1 MEYNFREI
9 EKKWIKFWSE
19 NKSYKT
25 VEDKS
30 KEKYYVLDMFPYPS
44 GAGLHVGHPLGYI
57 ASDVIARYKKLEGYN
72 VLHPMGYDSFGLPAE
87 QYAIQTG
94 QHPAVT
100 TDKNIE
106 RYRDQLNQMGF
117 CYDWDRAVKTSSPE
131 YYKWTQWIF
140 KQLFNS
146 FYDLNG
152 GCTKAIQVLVSH
164 FDVSGSDG
172 IQAYHDEHI
181 EFTASEWNVFDH
193 KQKEEILQC
202 YRIAY
207 LSESQ
212 VNWCPKL
219 GTVLANDEISNGLSV
234 RGGYPVEQKVMKQW
248 SMRIKAFAERLL
260 NDLDQL
266 DWSDSLK
273 EQQRNWIGKSQ
284 GASVSFQVSN
294 NNERKIEVFTTRPDT
309 IFGVTFIVLAPEH
322 EMVLD
327 IVGEAQKEAVTSYIE
342 KTANRSER
350 DRQSDV
356 KNITGE
362 FTGAYALHPFTG
374 KEIPIWIG
382 DYVLS
387 TYGTGAVMS
396 VPCGD
401 QRDYL
406 FAQKFDIQIANIF
419 KDTDI
424 SNCAH
429 EEKSGVITGSD
440 FLNDLEI
447 QQAITRSIHEI
458 ESRGIGRGKTNYRLR
473 DAVFSRQRY
482 WGEPFPVYFVDE
494 TPFLVDDK
502 NLPIELPDVDKY
514 LPTEEGEPPLA
525 RAQKK
530 QWNHSQGD
538 RMDFNTMPGWAGS
551 SWYFLRYM
559 DPHNEQEFVSKEKV
573 DYWQN
578 VDLYIGGSEHATGHL
593 LYSRFWTK
601 CLFDLKFIPFEEPFK
616 KLINQGMIL
625 GRSNF
630 VYRINGT
637 NSFVTKEKRQEHE
650 TTAIHVDISIVDND
664 ILDLEKFKNWLP
676 EFKDATFILDD
687 NGNYLCGHEVE
698 KMSKS
703 KFNVQTPDDLVLDYG
718 ADTLRLY
725 EMFLGPIEQ
734 SKPWDTKGISGV
746 HNFLRKCWRLYCS
759 ADGISIVSDEKP
771 TKESMKTLHKTI
783 KRIREDLNRFSLNT
797 CVSTFM
803 IAVNEFT
810 EQKCHSKDVLEQFIV
825 LLAPYAP
832 HFCEELW
839 EKIGQIPG
847 SLFDSQFPVFKEEFL
862 IEDAYEYPVSFNGK
876 MRFKVELPLTLK
888 QDEIQTALENMELTT
903 KWLEGKAPKKII
915 IVPGK
920 IINFVV

>member
-25 VEDKS
+25 IEDKS

-146 FYDLNG
+146 FYDLKE
-152 GCTKAIQVLVSH
+152 GCTKDIQVLVSH
-164 FDVSGSDG
+164 FDASGSAG

-181 EFTASEWNVFDH
+181 EFSSSEWNNFDH
-193 KQKEEILQC
+193 KQKEEVLQS

-294 NNERKIEVFTTRPDT
+294 SNDRKIEVFTTRPDT

-406 FAQKFDIQIANIF
+406 FAQKFDIQIDNIF

-440 FLNDLEI
+440 FLNDLEV
-447 QQAITRSIHEI
+447 QQAITRSIQEI
-458 ESRGIGRGKTNYRLR
+458 ESSGIGRGKTNYRLR

-482 WGEPFPVYFVDE
+482 WGEPFPIYFVDE
-494 TPFLVDDK
+494 TPFLVDDEK
-502 NLPIELPDVDKY
+502 LPIELPEVDKY

-525 RAQKK
+525 RAQKN
-530 QWNHSQGD
+530 QWNHFQGD

-559 DPHNEQEFVSKEKV
+559 DPHNEKEFVSKEKV

-637 NSFVTKEKRQEHE
+637 NSFVTKDKRKEHD

-664 ILDLEKFKNWLP
+664 ILDQEKFKHWLP
-676 EFKDATFILDD
+676 EYKDATFILDD
-687 NGNYLCGHEVE
+687 NGNYLCGYEVE

-703 KFNVQTPDDLVLDYG
+703 KFNVQTPDDLVVDYG

-759 ADGISIVSDEKP
+759 SDGISIVSNEKP
-771 TKESMKTLHKTI
+771 SKDSMKTLHKTI

-810 EQKCHSKDVLEQFIV
+810 EQKCHSKEVLEQFII

-839 EKIGQIPG
+839 EKAGHTPG
-847 SLFDSQFPVFKEEFL
+847 SLYDSQFPVFKEEYL
-862 IEDAYEYPVSFNGK
+862 IEEAYEYPVSFNGK

-888 QDEIQTALENMELTT
+888 QDEIKTALEEMELTT
-903 KWLEGKAPKKII
+903 KWLDGKEPKKVI

>member
-25 VEDKS
+25 VEDES

-57 ASDVIARYKKLEGYN
+57 ASDIIARYKKLEGYN

-117 CYDWDRAVKTSSPE
+117 CYDWERAVKTSSPE

-146 FYDLNG
+146 FYDLKE
-152 GCTKAIQVLVSH
+152 GCTKDIQVLVSH
-164 FDVSGSDG
+164 FHANGSAG
-172 IQAYHDEHI
+172 IQAHHDEHI
-181 EFTASEWNVFDH
+181 EFTPSEWSDFDH
-193 KQKEEILQC
+193 KQKEEILQS

-207 LSESQ
+207 LTESQ

-284 GASVSFQVSN
+284 GASVSFQVSSN
-294 NNERKIEVFTTRPDT
+294 NDRKIEVFTTRPDT

-362 FTGAYALHPFTG
+362 FTGAYVLHPFTG

-447 QQAITRSIHEI
+447 QQAITRSIQEI
-458 ESRGIGRGKTNYRLR
+458 ESSGIGRGKTNYRLR

-482 WGEPFPVYFVDE
+482 WGEPFPIYFVDE
-494 TPFLVDDK
+494 TPFLVDDEK
-502 NLPIELPDVDKY
+502 LPIELPNVDKY

-525 RAQKK
+525 RAQKN
-530 QWNHSQGD
+530 QWNHFQGD

-559 DPHNEQEFVSKEKV
+559 DPHNEKEFVSKEKV

-601 CLFDLKFIPFEEPFK
+601 CLFDLKFIPFDEPFK

-637 NSFVTKEKRQEHE
+637 NSFVTKDKRREYD

-664 ILDLEKFKNWLP
+664 ILDQEKFKNWLP
-676 EFKDATFILDD
+676 EYKDATYILDD
-687 NGNYLCGHEVE
+687 NGNYLCGYEVE

-703 KFNVQTPDDLVLDYG
+703 KFNVQTPDDLVIDYG

-759 ADGISIVSDEKP
+759 SEGISIVSNEKP
-771 TKESMKTLHKTI
+771 SKDSMKTLHKTI

-810 EQKCHSKDVLEQFIV
+810 EQKCHSKEVLEQFII

-832 HFCEELW
+832 HFCEEIW
-839 EKIGQIPG
+839 EKVGHTSG
-847 SLFDSQFPVFKEEFL
+847 SLYDSQFPVFKEEYL

-876 MRFKVELPLTLK
+876 MRFKVELPLNLK
-888 QDEIQTALENMELTT
+888 QDEIKTALEDMELTT
-903 KWLEGKAPKKII
+903 KWLDGKEPKKVI

>member
-25 VEDKS
+25 VEDES

-146 FYDLNG
+146 FYDLKE
-152 GCTKAIQVLVSH
+152 GCTKDIQVLVSH
-164 FDVSGSDG
+164 FHANGSAG
-172 IQAYHDEHI
+172 IQAHHDEHI
-181 EFTASEWNVFDH
+181 EFTPSEWSDFDH
-193 KQKEEILQC
+193 KQKEEILQS

-219 GTVLANDEISNGLSV
+219 GTVLANDEISNGLSI

-284 GASVSFQVSN
+284 GASVSFQVSSN
-294 NNERKIEVFTTRPDT
+294 NDRKIEVFTTRPDT

-362 FTGAYALHPFTG
+362 FTGAYVLHPFTG

-447 QQAITRSIHEI
+447 QQAITRSIQEI
-458 ESRGIGRGKTNYRLR
+458 ESSGIGRGKTNYRLR

-482 WGEPFPVYFVDE
+482 WGEPFPIYFVDE
-494 TPFLVDDK
+494 TPFLVDDEK
-502 NLPIELPDVDKY
+502 LPIELPNVDKY

-525 RAQKK
+525 RAQKN
-530 QWNHSQGD
+530 QWNHFQGD

-559 DPHNEQEFVSKEKV
+559 DPHNEKEFVSKEKV

-601 CLFDLKFIPFEEPFK
+601 CLFDLKFIPFDEPFK

-637 NSFVTKEKRQEHE
+637 NSFVTKDKRREYD

-664 ILDLEKFKNWLP
+664 ILDQEKFKNWLP
-676 EFKDATFILDD
+676 EYKDATYILDD
-687 NGNYLCGHEVE
+687 NGNYLCGYEVE

-703 KFNVQTPDDLVLDYG
+703 KFNVQTPDDLVIDYG

-759 ADGISIVSDEKP
+759 SEGISIVSNEKP
-771 TKESMKTLHKTI
+771 SKDSMKTLHKTI

-810 EQKCHSKDVLEQFIV
+810 EQKCQV
-825 LLAPYAP
+825 
-832 HFCEELW
+832 
-839 EKIGQIPG
+839 
-847 SLFDSQFPVFKEEFL
+847 
-862 IEDAYEYPVSFNGK
+862 
-876 MRFKVELPLTLK
+876 
-888 QDEIQTALENMELTT
+888 
-903 KWLEGKAPKKII
+903 KKC
-915 IVPGK
+915 
-920 IINFVV
+920 

>member
-25 VEDKS
+25 IEDKS

-146 FYDLNG
+146 FYDLKE
-152 GCTKAIQVLVSH
+152 GCTKDIQVLVSH
-164 FDVSGSDG
+164 FDASGSAG

-181 EFTASEWNVFDH
+181 EFSSSEWNNFDR
-193 KQKEEILQC
+193 KQKEEILQS

-294 NNERKIEVFTTRPDT
+294 SNDRKIEVFTTRPDT

-406 FAQKFDIQIANIF
+406 FAQKFDIQIDNIF

-440 FLNDLEI
+440 FLNDLEV
-447 QQAITRSIHEI
+447 QQAITRSIQEI
-458 ESRGIGRGKTNYRLR
+458 ESSGIGRGKTNYRLR

-482 WGEPFPVYFVDE
+482 WGEPFPIYFVDE
-494 TPFLVDDK
+494 TPFLVDDEK
-502 NLPIELPDVDKY
+502 LPIELPEVDKY

-525 RAQKK
+525 RAQKN
-530 QWNHSQGD
+530 QWNHFQGD

-559 DPHNEQEFVSKEKV
+559 DPHNEKEFVSKEKV

-630 VYRINGT
+630 VYRVNGT
-637 NSFVTKEKRQEHE
+637 NSFVTKDKRKEHD

-664 ILDLEKFKNWLP
+664 ILDQEKFKHWLP
-676 EFKDATFILDD
+676 EYKDAKFILDD
-687 NGNYLCGHEVE
+687 NGNYLCGYEVE

-703 KFNVQTPDDLVLDYG
+703 KFNVQTPDDLVVDYG

-759 ADGISIVSDEKP
+759 SDGISIVSNEKP
-771 TKESMKTLHKTI
+771 SKDSMKTLHKTI

-810 EQKCHSKDVLEQFIV
+810 EQKCHSKEVLEQFII

-839 EKIGQIPG
+839 EKAGHTPG
-847 SLFDSQFPVFKEEFL
+847 SLYDSQFPVFKEEYL
-862 IEDAYEYPVSFNGK
+862 IEEAYEYPVSFNGK

-888 QDEIQTALENMELTT
+888 QDEIKTALEEMELTA
-903 KWLEGKAPKKII
+903 KWLDGKEPKKVI

>member
-1 MEYNFREI
+1 
-9 EKKWIKFWSE
+9 
-19 NKSYKT
+19 
-25 VEDKS
+25 
-30 KEKYYVLDMFPYPS
+30 
-44 GAGLHVGHPLGYI
+44 
-57 ASDVIARYKKLEGYN
+57 
-72 VLHPMGYDSFGLPAE
+72 
-87 QYAIQTG
+87 
-94 QHPAVT
+94 
-100 TDKNIE
+100 
-106 RYRDQLNQMGF
+106 
-117 CYDWDRAVKTSSPE
+117 
-131 YYKWTQWIF
+131 
-140 KQLFNS
+140 
-146 FYDLNG
+146 
-152 GCTKAIQVLVSH
+152 
-164 FDVSGSDG
+164 
-172 IQAYHDEHI
+172 
-181 EFTASEWNVFDH
+181 
-193 KQKEEILQC
+193 
-202 YRIAY
+202 
-207 LSESQ
+207 
-212 VNWCPKL
+212 
-219 GTVLANDEISNGLSV
+219 
-234 RGGYPVEQKVMKQW
+234 
-248 SMRIKAFAERLL
+248 
-260 NDLDQL
+260 
-266 DWSDSLK
+266 
-273 EQQRNWIGKSQ
+273 
-284 GASVSFQVSN
+284 
-294 NNERKIEVFTTRPDT
+294 
-309 IFGVTFIVLAPEH
+309 
-322 EMVLD
+322 
-327 IVGEAQKEAVTSYIE
+327 
-342 KTANRSER
+342 
-350 DRQSDV
+350 
-356 KNITGE
+356 
-362 FTGAYALHPFTG
+362 
-374 KEIPIWIG
+374 
-382 DYVLS
+382 
-387 TYGTGAVMS
+387 MS

-401 QRDYL
+401 QRDFL
-406 FAQKFDIQIANIF
+406 FAKKFDIQIANIF

-429 EEKSGVITGSD
+429 EEKTGVITSSA
-440 FLNDLEI
+440 FLNELDI
-447 QQAITRSIHEI
+447 QKAITRSIQEI
-458 ESRGIGRGKTNYRLR
+458 ENRGIGKGKTNYRLR

-482 WGEPFPVYFVDE
+482 WGEPFPIYFVDE
-494 TPFLVDDK
+494 TPFLVDDE
-502 NLPIELPDVDKY
+502 NLPIELPAVDKY

-525 RAQKK
+525 RAKK
-530 QWNHSQGD
+530 EQWNHSQGD

-637 NSFVTKEKRQEHE
+637 NSFVTKEKRKEHE

-664 ILDLEKFKNWLP
+664 VLDLEKFKNWLP

-687 NGNYLCGHEVE
+687 NGKYLCGYEVE

-703 KFNVQTPDDLVLDYG
+703 KFNVQTPDDLVVDYG

-759 ADGISIVSDEKP
+759 ADGKSIVSDEKP
-771 TKESMKTLHKTI
+771 TKDSMKTLHKTI

-810 EQKCHSKDVLEQFIV
+810 EQKCHSKEVLEQFII

-839 EKIGQIPG
+839 EKIGRTPG
-847 SLFDSQFPVFKEEFL
+847 SLFNSQFPVFKEEFL

-888 QDEIQTALENMELTT
+888 QDEIQSALEKMDQTI
-903 KWLEGKAPKKII
+903 KWLDGKTPKKVI

-920 IINFVV
+920 IINFVI

>member
-25 VEDKS
+25 IEDKS

-146 FYDLNG
+146 FYDLKE
-152 GCTKAIQVLVSH
+152 GCTKDIQVLVSH
-164 FDVSGSDG
+164 FDASGSAG

-181 EFTASEWNVFDH
+181 EFSSSEWNNFDH
-193 KQKEEILQC
+193 KQKEEILQS

-294 NNERKIEVFTTRPDT
+294 SNDRKIEVFTTRPDT

-406 FAQKFDIQIANIF
+406 FAQKFDIQIDNIF

-440 FLNDLEI
+440 FLNDLEV
-447 QQAITRSIHEI
+447 QQAITRSIQEI
-458 ESRGIGRGKTNYRLR
+458 ESSGIGRGKTNYRLR

-482 WGEPFPVYFVDE
+482 WGEPFPIYFVDE
-494 TPFLVDDK
+494 TPFLVDDEK
-502 NLPIELPDVDKY
+502 LPIELPEVDKY

-525 RAQKK
+525 RAQKN
-530 QWNHSQGD
+530 QWNHFQGD

-559 DPHNEQEFVSKEKV
+559 DPHNEKEFVSKEKV

-637 NSFVTKEKRQEHE
+637 NSFVTKDKRKEHD

-664 ILDLEKFKNWLP
+664 ILDQEKFKHWLP
-676 EFKDATFILDD
+676 EYKDAKFILDD
-687 NGNYLCGHEVE
+687 NGNYLCGYEVE

-703 KFNVQTPDDLVLDYG
+703 KFNVQTPDDLVVDYG

-759 ADGISIVSDEKP
+759 SDGISIVSNEKP
-771 TKESMKTLHKTI
+771 SKDSMKTLHKTI

-810 EQKCHSKDVLEQFIV
+810 EQKCHSKEVLEQFII

-839 EKIGQIPG
+839 EKAGHTPG
-847 SLFDSQFPVFKEEFL
+847 SLYDSQFPVFKEEYL
-862 IEDAYEYPVSFNGK
+862 IEEAYEYPVSFNGK

-888 QDEIQTALENMELTT
+888 QDEIKTALEEMELTA
-903 KWLEGKAPKKII
+903 KWLDGKEPKKVI

>member
-146 FYDLNG
+146 FYDLKE
-152 GCTKAIQVLVSH
+152 GCTKDIQVLVSH
-164 FDVSGSDG
+164 FDASGSAG

-181 EFTASEWNVFDH
+181 EFSSSEWNNFDR
-193 KQKEEILQC
+193 KQKEEILQS

-294 NNERKIEVFTTRPDT
+294 SNDRKIEVFTTRPDT

-406 FAQKFDIQIANIF
+406 FAQKFDIQIDNIF

-440 FLNDLEI
+440 FLNDLEV
-447 QQAITRSIHEI
+447 QQAITRSIQEI
-458 ESRGIGRGKTNYRLR
+458 ESSGIGRGKTNYRLR

-482 WGEPFPVYFVDE
+482 WGEPFPIYFVDE
-494 TPFLVDDK
+494 TPFLVDDEK
-502 NLPIELPDVDKY
+502 LPIELPEVDKY

-525 RAQKK
+525 RAQKN
-530 QWNHSQGD
+530 QWNHFQGD

-559 DPHNEQEFVSKEKV
+559 DPHNEKEFVSKEKV

-637 NSFVTKEKRQEHE
+637 NSFVTKDKRKEHD

-664 ILDLEKFKNWLP
+664 ILDQEKFKHWLP
-676 EFKDATFILDD
+676 EYKDATFILDD
-687 NGNYLCGHEVE
+687 NGNYLCGYEVE

-703 KFNVQTPDDLVLDYG
+703 KFNVQTPDDLVVDYG

-759 ADGISIVSDEKP
+759 SDGISIVSNEKP
-771 TKESMKTLHKTI
+771 SKDSMKTLHKTI

-810 EQKCHSKDVLEQFIV
+810 EQKCHSKEVLEQFII

-839 EKIGQIPG
+839 EKAGHTPG
-847 SLFDSQFPVFKEEFL
+847 SLYDNQFPVFKEEYL
-862 IEDAYEYPVSFNGK
+862 IEEAYEYPVSFNGK

-888 QDEIQTALENMELTT
+888 QDEIKTALEEMELTT
-903 KWLEGKAPKKII
+903 KWLDGKEPKKVI

>member
-25 VEDKS
+25 VEDES

-146 FYDLNG
+146 FYDLKE
-152 GCTKAIQVLVSH
+152 GCTKDIQVLVSH
-164 FDVSGSDG
+164 FHANGSAG
-172 IQAYHDEHI
+172 IQAHHDEHI
-181 EFTASEWNVFDH
+181 EFTPSEWSDFDH
-193 KQKEEILQC
+193 KQKEEILQS

-219 GTVLANDEISNGLSV
+219 GTVLANDEISNGLSI

-284 GASVSFQVSN
+284 GASVSFQVSSN
-294 NNERKIEVFTTRPDT
+294 NDRKIEVFTTRPDT

-362 FTGAYALHPFTG
+362 FTGAYVLHPFTG

-447 QQAITRSIHEI
+447 QQAITRSIQEI
-458 ESRGIGRGKTNYRLR
+458 ESSGIGRGKTNYRLR

-482 WGEPFPVYFVDE
+482 WGEPFPIYFVDE
-494 TPFLVDDK
+494 TPFLVDDEK
-502 NLPIELPDVDKY
+502 LPIELPNVDKY

-525 RAQKK
+525 RAQKN
-530 QWNHSQGD
+530 QWNHFQGD

-559 DPHNEQEFVSKEKV
+559 DPHNEKEFVSKEKV

-601 CLFDLKFIPFEEPFK
+601 CLFDLKFIPFDEPFK

-637 NSFVTKEKRQEHE
+637 NSFVTKDKRREYD

-664 ILDLEKFKNWLP
+664 ILDQEKFKNWLP
-676 EFKDATFILDD
+676 EYKDATYILDD
-687 NGNYLCGHEVE
+687 NGNYLCGYEVE

-703 KFNVQTPDDLVLDYG
+703 KFNVQTPDDLVIDYG

-759 ADGISIVSDEKP
+759 SEGISIVSNEKP
-771 TKESMKTLHKTI
+771 SKDSMKTLHKTI

-810 EQKCHSKDVLEQFIV
+810 EQKCHSKEVLEQFII

-832 HFCEELW
+832 HFCEEIW
-839 EKIGQIPG
+839 EKVGHTSG
-847 SLFDSQFPVFKEEFL
+847 SLYDSQFPVFKEEYL

-876 MRFKVELPLTLK
+876 MRFKVELPLNLK
-888 QDEIQTALENMELTT
+888 QDEIKTALEDMELTT
-903 KWLEGKAPKKII
+903 KWLDGKEPKKVI

>member
-1 MEYNFREI
+1 
-9 EKKWIKFWSE
+9 
-19 NKSYKT
+19 
-25 VEDKS
+25 
-30 KEKYYVLDMFPYPS
+30 
-44 GAGLHVGHPLGYI
+44 
-57 ASDVIARYKKLEGYN
+57 
-72 VLHPMGYDSFGLPAE
+72 
-87 QYAIQTG
+87 
-94 QHPAVT
+94 
-100 TDKNIE
+100 
-106 RYRDQLNQMGF
+106 
-117 CYDWDRAVKTSSPE
+117 
-131 YYKWTQWIF
+131 
-140 KQLFNS
+140 
-146 FYDLNG
+146 
-152 GCTKAIQVLVSH
+152 
-164 FDVSGSDG
+164 
-172 IQAYHDEHI
+172 
-181 EFTASEWNVFDH
+181 
-193 KQKEEILQC
+193 QKEEILQS

-219 GTVLANDEISNGLSV
+219 GTVLANDEISNGLSI

-284 GASVSFQVSN
+284 GASVSFQVSSN
-294 NNERKIEVFTTRPDT
+294 NDRKIEVFTTRPDT

-406 FAQKFDIQIANIF
+406 FAQKFDIQIDNIF

-440 FLNDLEI
+440 FLNDLEV
-447 QQAITRSIHEI
+447 QQAITRSIQEI
-458 ESRGIGRGKTNYRLR
+458 ESSGIGRGKTNYRLR

-482 WGEPFPVYFVDE
+482 WGEPFPIYFVDE
-494 TPFLVDDK
+494 TPFLVDDEK
-502 NLPIELPDVDKY
+502 LPIELPEVDKY

-525 RAQKK
+525 RAQKN
-530 QWNHSQGD
+530 QWNHFQGD

-559 DPHNEQEFVSKEKV
+559 DPHNEKEFVSKEKV

-637 NSFVTKEKRQEHE
+637 NSFVTKDKRKEHD

-664 ILDLEKFKNWLP
+664 ILDQEKFKHWLP
-676 EFKDATFILDD
+676 EYKDATFILDD
-687 NGNYLCGHEVE
+687 NGNYLCGYEVE

-703 KFNVQTPDDLVLDYG
+703 KFNVQTPDDLVIDYG

-759 ADGISIVSDEKP
+759 SDGISIVSNEKP
-771 TKESMKTLHKTI
+771 SKDSMKTLHKTI

-810 EQKCHSKDVLEQFIV
+810 EQKCHSKEVLEQFII

-839 EKIGQIPG
+839 EKAGHTPG
-847 SLFDSQFPVFKEEFL
+847 SLYDTQFPVFKEEYL
-862 IEDAYEYPVSFNGK
+862 IEEAYEYPVSFNGK

-888 QDEIQTALENMELTT
+888 QDEIKTALEEMELTT
-903 KWLEGKAPKKII
+903 KWLDGKEPKKVI

>member
-25 VEDKS
+25 VEDES

-117 CYDWDRAVKTSSPE
+117 CYDWERTVKTSSPE

-146 FYDLNG
+146 FYDLKE
-152 GCTKAIQVLVSH
+152 GCTTDIQVLVSH
-164 FDVSGSDG
+164 FHANGSAG
-172 IQAYHDEHI
+172 IQAHHDEHI
-181 EFTASEWNVFDH
+181 EFTPSEWSDFDH
-193 KQKEEILQC
+193 KQKEEILQS

-284 GASVSFQVSN
+284 GASVSFQVSSN
-294 NNERKIEVFTTRPDT
+294 NDRKIEVFTTRPDT

-406 FAQKFDIQIANIF
+406 FAQKFNIQIANIF

-447 QQAITRSIHEI
+447 QQAITRSIQEI
-458 ESRGIGRGKTNYRLR
+458 ESSGIGRGKTNYRLR

-482 WGEPFPVYFVDE
+482 WGEPFPIYFVDE
-494 TPFLVDDK
+494 TPFLVDDEK
-502 NLPIELPDVDKY
+502 LPIELPNVDKY

-525 RAQKK
+525 RAQKN
-530 QWNHSQGD
+530 QWNHFQGD

-559 DPHNEQEFVSKEKV
+559 DPHNEKEFVSKEKV

-601 CLFDLKFIPFEEPFK
+601 CLFDLKFIPFDEPFK

-637 NSFVTKEKRQEHE
+637 NSFVTKDKRREYD

-664 ILDLEKFKNWLP
+664 ILDQEKFKNWLP
-676 EFKDATFILDD
+676 EYKDAMYILDD
-687 NGNYLCGHEVE
+687 NGNYLCGYEVE

-703 KFNVQTPDDLVLDYG
+703 KFNVQTPDDLVIDYG

-759 ADGISIVSDEKP
+759 SEGISIVSNEKP
-771 TKESMKTLHKTI
+771 SKDSMKTLHKTI

-810 EQKCHSKDVLEQFIV
+810 EQKCHSKEVLEQFII

-832 HFCEELW
+832 HFCEEIW
-839 EKIGQIPG
+839 EKVGNTPG
-847 SLFDSQFPVFKEEFL
+847 SLYDSQFPVFKEEYL

-876 MRFKVELPLTLK
+876 MRFKVELPLNLK
-888 QDEIQTALENMELTT
+888 QDEIKTALEDMELTT
-903 KWLEGKAPKKII
+903 KWLDGKEPKKVI

>member
-25 VEDKS
+25 VEDES

-57 ASDVIARYKKLEGYN
+57 ASDIIARYKKLEGYN

-146 FYDLNG
+146 FYDLKE
-152 GCTKAIQVLVSH
+152 GCTKDIQVLVSH
-164 FDVSGSDG
+164 FHANGSAG
-172 IQAYHDEHI
+172 IQAHHDEHI
-181 EFTASEWNVFDH
+181 EFTPSEWSDFDH
-193 KQKEEILQC
+193 KQKEEILQS

-219 GTVLANDEISNGLSV
+219 GTVLANDEISNGLSI

-284 GASVSFQVSN
+284 GASVSFQVSSN
-294 NNERKIEVFTTRPDT
+294 NDRKIEVFTTRPDT

-322 EMVLD
+322 ELVLD

-362 FTGAYALHPFTG
+362 FTGAYVLHPFTG

-447 QQAITRSIHEI
+447 QQAITRSIQEI
-458 ESRGIGRGKTNYRLR
+458 ESSGIGRGKTNYRLR

-482 WGEPFPVYFVDE
+482 WGEPFPIYFVDE
-494 TPFLVDDK
+494 TPFLVDDEK
-502 NLPIELPDVDKY
+502 LPIELPNVDKY

-525 RAQKK
+525 RAQKN
-530 QWNHSQGD
+530 QWNHFQGD

-559 DPHNEQEFVSKEKV
+559 DPHNEKEFVSKEKV

-601 CLFDLKFIPFEEPFK
+601 CLFDLKFIPFDEPFK

-637 NSFVTKEKRQEHE
+637 NSFVTKDKRREYD

-664 ILDLEKFKNWLP
+664 ILDQEKFKNWLP
-676 EFKDATFILDD
+676 EYKDATYILDD
-687 NGNYLCGHEVE
+687 NGNYLCGYEVE

-703 KFNVQTPDDLVLDYG
+703 KFNVQTPDDLVIDYG

-759 ADGISIVSDEKP
+759 SEGISIVSNEKP
-771 TKESMKTLHKTI
+771 SKDSMKTLHKTI

-810 EQKCHSKDVLEQFIV
+810 EQKCHSKEVLEQFII

-832 HFCEELW
+832 HFCEEIW
-839 EKIGQIPG
+839 EKVGHTSG
-847 SLFDSQFPVFKEEFL
+847 SLYDSQFPVFKEEYL

-876 MRFKVELPLTLK
+876 MRFKVELPLNLK
-888 QDEIQTALENMELTT
+888 QDEIKTALEDMELTT
-903 KWLEGKAPKKII
+903 KWLDGKEPKKVI

>member
-25 VEDKS
+25 VEDES

-117 CYDWDRAVKTSSPE
+117 CYDWERAVKTSSPE

-146 FYDLNG
+146 FYDLKE
-152 GCTKAIQVLVSH
+152 GCTKDIQVLVSH
-164 FDVSGSDG
+164 FHANGSAG
-172 IQAYHDEHI
+172 IQAHHDEHI
-181 EFTASEWNVFDH
+181 EFTPSEWSDFDH
-193 KQKEEILQC
+193 KQKEEILQS

-219 GTVLANDEISNGLSV
+219 GTVLANDEISNGLSI

-284 GASVSFQVSN
+284 GASVSFQVSSN
-294 NNERKIEVFTTRPDT
+294 NDRKIEVFTTRPDT

-362 FTGAYALHPFTG
+362 FTGAYVLHPFTG

-447 QQAITRSIHEI
+447 QQAITRSIQEI
-458 ESRGIGRGKTNYRLR
+458 ESSGIGRGKTNYRLR

-482 WGEPFPVYFVDE
+482 WGEPFPIYFVDE
-494 TPFLVDDK
+494 TPFLVDDEK
-502 NLPIELPDVDKY
+502 LPIELPNVDKY

-525 RAQKK
+525 RAQKN
-530 QWNHSQGD
+530 QWNHFQGD

-559 DPHNEQEFVSKEKV
+559 DPHNEKEFVSKEKV

-601 CLFDLKFIPFEEPFK
+601 CLFDLKFIPFDEPFK

-637 NSFVTKEKRQEHE
+637 NSFVTKDKRREYD

-664 ILDLEKFKNWLP
+664 ILDQEKFKNWLP
-676 EFKDATFILDD
+676 EYKDATYILDD
-687 NGNYLCGHEVE
+687 NGNYLCGYEVE

-703 KFNVQTPDDLVLDYG
+703 KFNVQTPDDLVIDYG

-759 ADGISIVSDEKP
+759 SEGISIVSNEKP
-771 TKESMKTLHKTI
+771 SKDSMKTLHKTI

-810 EQKCHSKDVLEQFIV
+810 EQKCHSKEVLEQFII

-832 HFCEELW
+832 HFCEEIW
-839 EKIGQIPG
+839 EKVGHTSG
-847 SLFDSQFPVFKEEFL
+847 SLYDSQFPVFKEEYL

-876 MRFKVELPLTLK
+876 MRFKVELPLNLK
-888 QDEIQTALENMELTT
+888 QDEIKTALEDMELTT
-903 KWLEGKAPKKII
+903 KWLDGKEPKKVI

>member
-146 FYDLNG
+146 FYDLKE
-152 GCTKAIQVLVSH
+152 GCTKDIQVLVSH
-164 FDVSGSDG
+164 FDASGSTG

-181 EFTASEWNVFDH
+181 EFSSSEWNNFDR
-193 KQKEEILQC
+193 KQKEEILQS

-294 NNERKIEVFTTRPDT
+294 SNDRKIEVFTTRPDT

-327 IVGEAQKEAVTSYIE
+327 IVGEAQKETVTSYIE

-406 FAQKFDIQIANIF
+406 FAQKFDIQIDNIF

-440 FLNDLEI
+440 FLNDLEV
-447 QQAITRSIHEI
+447 QQAITRSIQEI
-458 ESRGIGRGKTNYRLR
+458 ESSGIGRGKTNYRLR

-482 WGEPFPVYFVDE
+482 WGEPFPIYFVDE
-494 TPFLVDDK
+494 TPFLVDDEK
-502 NLPIELPDVDKY
+502 LPIELPEVDKY

-525 RAQKK
+525 RAQKN
-530 QWNHSQGD
+530 QWNHFQGD

-559 DPHNEQEFVSKEKV
+559 DPHNEKEFVSKEKV

-637 NSFVTKEKRQEHE
+637 NSFVTKDKRKEHD

-664 ILDLEKFKNWLP
+664 ILNQEKFKHWLP
-676 EFKDATFILDD
+676 EYKDATFILDD
-687 NGNYLCGHEVE
+687 NGNYLCGYEVE

-703 KFNVQTPDDLVLDYG
+703 KFNVQTPDDLVVDYG

-759 ADGISIVSDEKP
+759 SDGISIVSNEKP
-771 TKESMKTLHKTI
+771 SKDSMKTLHKTI

-810 EQKCHSKDVLEQFIV
+810 EQKCHSKEVLEQFII

-839 EKIGQIPG
+839 EKAGHTPG
-847 SLFDSQFPVFKEEFL
+847 SLYDSQFPVFKEEYL
-862 IEDAYEYPVSFNGK
+862 IEEAYEYPVSFNGK

-888 QDEIQTALENMELTT
+888 QDEIKTALEEMELTT
-903 KWLEGKAPKKII
+903 KWLDGKEPKKVI

>member
-25 VEDKS
+25 VEDES

-57 ASDVIARYKKLEGYN
+57 ASDIIARYKKLEGYN

-117 CYDWDRAVKTSSPE
+117 CYDWERAVKTSSPE

-146 FYDLNG
+146 FYDLKE
-152 GCTKAIQVLVSH
+152 GCTKDIQVLVSH
-164 FDVSGSDG
+164 FHANGSAG
-172 IQAYHDEHI
+172 IQAHHDEHI
-181 EFTASEWNVFDH
+181 EFTPSEWSDFDH
-193 KQKEEILQC
+193 KQKEEILQS

-284 GASVSFQVSN
+284 GASVSFQVSSN
-294 NNERKIEVFTTRPDT
+294 NDRKIEVFTTRPDT

-362 FTGAYALHPFTG
+362 FTGAYVLHPFTG

-447 QQAITRSIHEI
+447 QQAITRSIQEI
-458 ESRGIGRGKTNYRLR
+458 ESSGIGRGKTNYRLR

-482 WGEPFPVYFVDE
+482 WGEPFPIYFVDE
-494 TPFLVDDK
+494 TPFLVDDEK
-502 NLPIELPDVDKY
+502 LPIELPNVDKY

-525 RAQKK
+525 RAQKN
-530 QWNHSQGD
+530 QWNHFQGD

-559 DPHNEQEFVSKEKV
+559 DPHNEKEFVSKEKV

-601 CLFDLKFIPFEEPFK
+601 CLFDLKFIPFDEPFK

-637 NSFVTKEKRQEHE
+637 NSFVTKDKRREYD

-664 ILDLEKFKNWLP
+664 ILDQEKFKNWLP
-676 EFKDATFILDD
+676 EYKDATYILDD
-687 NGNYLCGHEVE
+687 NGNYLCGYEVE

-703 KFNVQTPDDLVLDYG
+703 KFNVQTPDDLVIDYG

-759 ADGISIVSDEKP
+759 SEGISIVSNEKP
-771 TKESMKTLHKTI
+771 SKDSMKTLHKTI

-810 EQKCHSKDVLEQFIV
+810 EQKCQSKEVLEQFII

-832 HFCEELW
+832 HFCEEIW
-839 EKIGQIPG
+839 EKVGHTPG
-847 SLFDSQFPVFKEEFL
+847 SLYDSQFPVFKEEYL

-876 MRFKVELPLTLK
+876 MRFKVELPLNLK
-888 QDEIQTALENMELTT
+888 QDEIKTALEDMELTT
-903 KWLEGKAPKKII
+903 KWLDGKEPKKVI